1 MNAKGQSA
9 RILQF
14 PELVDTAEAARLL
27 HRQPSTLKRWRYEGV
42 GPDWIEM
49 EGKISYD
56 VAVLLEYI
64 KRNTR
69 VASVRAA
76 REGIRGFV

>member
-1 MNAKGQSA
+1 MKNS

-14 PELVDTAEAARLL
+14 PELVNTGEAARLL
-27 HRQPSTLKRWRYEGV
+27 GRPPATLKRWRYEGV
-42 GPDWIEM
+42 GPDWIEL

-56 VAVLLEYI
+56 VAALLEYI
-64 KRNTR
+64 KQNTR

-76 REGIRGFV
+76 RGEIRGLV